1 MWWALERRRNLAL
14 LCPAAPVQL
23 RSAGDCVEI
32 GLEGGRSLSARLAV
46 GADGADSWLRHA
58 AGIQVRRRS
67 YAQQG
72 VVANFACAR
81 MHRNTAYQWF
91 RRDGVLAYLPLPQ
104 ERISMVWSTSDAL
117 ARELLDLA
125 PAQLCRRVA
134 EAGGE
139 ALGSLEALTPPA
151 AFPLMSMNAEQLTR
165 GRVALVG
172 DAAHVVHPLAGQG
185 INLGFGDAHA
195 LADLLRDAP
204 DPGDRLLL
212 RRFER
217 ARAED
222 ILAMRFVTDGLQRLF
237 NADYPA
243 IARIRNLGL
252 NLTDSLPVIKTLLTR
267 RAVGA
272 GAGLRQKEPT

>member
-1 MWWALERRRNLAL
+1 
-14 LCPAAPVQL
+14 L
-23 RSAGDCVEI
+23 RIRKGGVEI

-58 AGIQVRRRS
+58 AGIQVRSRS

-72 VVANFACAR
+72 VVANFACGR
-81 MHRNTAYQWF
+81 MHRNAAYQWF

-104 ERISMVWSTSDAL
+104 GRISMVWSTSDAH
-117 ARELLDLA
+117 ARELLELP
-125 PAQLCRRVA
+125 PAQFCRRVA

-139 ALGSLEALTPPA
+139 ALGSLEPLTPPA
-151 AFPLMSMNAEQLTR
+151 AFPLMSMNAEQIAR
-165 GRVALVG
+165 DRVALVG

-195 LADLLRDAP
+195 LAELLRDAP
-204 DPGDRLLL
+204 DAGDRLLL

-222 ILAMRFVTDGLQRLF
+222 ILAMRLVTDGLYRLF

-252 NLTDSLPVIKTLLTR
+252 NLTDSFPVIKTLLAR
-267 RAVGA
+267 RAIGA
-272 GAGLRQKEPT
+272 GGGLYHKEPS